1 MKSTDYYAYL
11 DHTNLKQDAPWEDI
25 RRLCEEAQQYRCASV
40 CVQPTYIE
48 RIRQAFPGLII
59 TTVIGFPNGY
69 TFTETK
75 VQESLQALALGANEL
90 DMVINLTDVK
100 NGDWD
105 KVSAE
110 IRAIRRC
117 SAAPFILKVIV
128 ETCFLSKEEKITL
141 CKIITDEG
149 ANFIKTSTGFG
160 SAGATLEDI
169 ALFKEHIGPAVRIK
183 AAGGIRS
190 FEDIR
195 AYVGAGCARIGA
207 SSGIKALREAT
218 AAGL

>member
-1 MKSTDYYAYL
+1 MNISDYYAYL

-25 RRLCEEAQQYRCASV
+25 QKLCEEAQEYGCASV

-48 RIRQAFPGLII
+48 HIRQAFPDLTI

-75 VQESLQALALGANEL
+75 VQESLQALASGANEL

-100 NGDWD
+100 NGDWN
-105 KVSAE
+105 KIAAE
-110 IRAIRRC
+110 IRAIRHC
-117 SAAPFILKVIV
+117 SDEPFVLKVII
-128 ETCFLSKEEKITL
+128 ECCFLNKEEKIAL

-149 ANFIKTSTGFG
+149 ANCIKTSTGFG
-160 SAGATLEDI
+160 SGGATLADI
-169 ALFKEHIGPAVRIK
+169 ALFKENIGPAVRIK

-190 FEDIR
+190 FDDIR
-195 AYVGAGCARIGA
+195 SYVEAGCARIGA